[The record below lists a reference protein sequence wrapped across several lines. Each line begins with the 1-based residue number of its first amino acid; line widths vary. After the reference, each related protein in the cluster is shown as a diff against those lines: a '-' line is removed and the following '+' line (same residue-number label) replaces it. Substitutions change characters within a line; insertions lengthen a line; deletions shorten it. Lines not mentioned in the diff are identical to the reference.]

1 MDEEATKSSED
12 QQEQKGRKVWI
23 LVDHS
28 SREEALLPVASQL
41 ESRGLTVE
49 LVTITEVI
57 GSVAR
62 EAIAGGAERLLR
74 GLRVAARG
82 KSGDEDLVGA
92 IRRRQPD
99 VLVVTEARYV
109 RAIGVMENLTGV
121 ESLQVGL
128 LSDFHVDPAWFNGQ
142 LHAFIVPDEGVGAQ
156 IVGRGFDEERV
167 QVAGPAVRPNFHDD
181 VDRQK
186 ARQELGLDGDDTIIL
201 VRADGFNTATL
212 EKLVFQCTLSEEKVR
227 FVFHYDGDGATAS
240 TLRRAADQYGLPAAM
255 FGRVKDLERYF
266 AAVDGVLADQ
276 RDTYLPELLQS
287 QVPTLL
293 LGDGE
298 SDGNGA
304 ALETKGLVDFLDD
317 LGQLGTRL
325 DRFAAA
331 ERRQELTEK
340 LEEWDGLKRHKG
352 LSDALAKA
360 AKNAEKWQQR
370 PSPMAEGDADE
381 GSEAADTEKG
391 EAPSAAFESIGTPP
405 SKDDQRDGVA
415 GKEGGS
421 PKEAPP
427 ERRRDY
433 STLSRAEAKEQ
444 LAELI
449 LKERDLERRLKDL
462 ERQQERWRG
471 RLQLAREWNEEDL
484 AEEAETILRGYVA
497 DADPLEEQLADIRRQ
512 KEKLKQAARRGRGD
526 AGTAGAAEGAGDED
540 RGSGME
546 ERFRKMEIDSD
557 LEGLKDRIRR
567 ELGE

>member
-1 MDEEATKSSED
+1 MDEEGTKSSED
-12 QQEQKGRKVWI
+12 QQSEQGRKVWI

-28 SREEALLPVASQL
+28 SREAALLPVANQL

-82 KSGDEDLVGA
+82 KGGDEDLVGA

-128 LSDFHVDPAWFNGQ
+128 VSDFQVDPAWFNGQ
-142 LHAFIVPDEGVGAQ
+142 LHAFIVPDDLARAQ
-156 IVGRGFDEERV
+156 IVDRGFDQDRV
-167 QVAGPAVRPNFHDD
+167 QIAGPALRPNFHDE
-181 VDRQK
+181 VDGQK
-186 ARQELGLDGDDTIIL
+186 ARKELGLDGDETVIL
-201 VRADGFNTATL
+201 VRGDGFDAASL
-212 EKLVFQCTLSEEKVR
+212 EKLVFQCTLCEEKVR
-227 FVFHYDGDGATAS
+227 FIFHYDGDGATAS

-276 RDTYLPELLQS
+276 RDAYLPELLHS
-287 QVPTLL
+287 GVPTLL
-293 LGDGE
+293 LGSGE
-298 SDGNGA
+298 ADGNGA
-304 ALETKGLVDFLDD
+304 ALEGQELVDYLDD

-325 DRFAAA
+325 DRFASPD
-331 ERRQELTEK
+331 RREELAEK
-340 LEEWDGLKRHKG
+340 LGEWDGLKRHED
-352 LSDALAKA
+352 LAEALAKA
-360 AKNAEKWQQR
+360 AKNAEKWRR
-370 PSPMAEGDADE
+370 PSRQKTAPEEDGQAE
-381 GSEAADTEKG
+381 EKG
-391 EAPSAAFESIGTPP
+391 EASAPAGPFESIGAPP
-405 SKDDQRDGVA
+405 SKSRGPSAATEKGDGK
-415 GKEGGS
+415 GPS
-421 PKEAPP
+421 QAPGEP
-427 ERRRDY
+427 RRDY

-449 LKERDLERRLKDL
+449 LKERDLERRLKEL

-497 DADPLEEQLADIRRQ
+497 DADPLEDQLGDIRRQ
-512 KEKLKQAARRGRGD
+512 KEKLKQAARRGRGS
-526 AGTAGAAEGAGDED
+526 AGVKGTTDGGGEED